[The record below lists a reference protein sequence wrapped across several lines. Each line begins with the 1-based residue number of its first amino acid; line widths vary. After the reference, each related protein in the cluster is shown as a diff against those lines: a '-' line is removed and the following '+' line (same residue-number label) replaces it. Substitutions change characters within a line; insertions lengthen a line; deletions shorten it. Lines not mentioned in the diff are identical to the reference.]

1 MSLNFIYP
9 TKIPQVDHKQLF
21 WDDDGQTYLSST
33 YRMHTRTP
41 VPAGSKLLKD
51 FAIHICKVDLTSG
64 HCLTTPQL
72 IRSSSSGV
80 AEGSHI
86 IKRGKYYYL
95 FTAEG
100 GTEAGHSE
108 YVSRSE
114 TSPFGPWEGGRM
126 LVSSGIGADDA
137 VQNTG
142 HCDLVE
148 DAGGNW
154 WAVLLAVRPVRTS
167 DGEWERSVFGM
178 SQTLSP
184 DLAADFTSRPR
195 NLSSSSNLE
204 GWLANLQ
211 Q

>member
-1 MSLNFIYP
+1 
-9 TKIPQVDHKQLF
+9 
-21 WDDDGQTYLSST
+21 
-33 YRMHTRTP
+33 MHTRTLTP
-41 VPAGSKLLKD
+41 PGSKLLKD
-51 FAIHICKVDLTSG
+51 FAIHVCKVDLSSG
-64 HCLTTPQL
+64 RSLTKPQL

-114 TSPFGPWEGGRM
+114 EGPLGPWERGSI
-126 LVSSGIGADDA
+126 LVSSGTGADDT

-148 DAGGNW
+148 DANGKW
-154 WAVLLAVRPVRTS
+154 WAVLLAVRPVRTPQ
-167 DGEWERSVFGM
+167 GVWESSVFGM
-178 SQTLSP
+178 S
-184 DLAADFTSRPR
+184 
-195 NLSSSSNLE
+195 
-204 GWLANLQ
+204 
-211 Q
+211 